1 MTWSLKKTKQRKSS
15 APCCSKARKVLLLM
29 RAVGRGGKV
38 WKWSLEGRFHGG
50 RLGCSRANPS
60 RRRCGATEVAPHA
73 TPHLKRGNKS
83 KLQTRCWR
91 CTSDSLPVLC
101 SHLFFFGWSV
111 FNCPCC
117 VCVCVCV
124 WVRVKMEDKQSV
136 VVVAECQ
143 GETNPCDNSVEQF
156 MQGPLVAWVSHFSLL
171 ATCKSIGCWKLEAE
185 VNFFVE
191 CLFAFEMCA
200 GKVTFKL
207 LYCIVIAVKMIFVF
221 RLGPAC
227 LYRRLISDIYSFFHR
242 DLFEM
247 HEVGWGCL
255 EARPSRV
262 NFEVDFES
270 QSPVSPWIG
279 RGVRLNAEFPSGGE
293 WGMGGP
299 ADGRWRWNRRGRR
312 TGKTHFDWFG
322 LIGFRCAHSARR
334 IPDWIT
340 RNWWMEPSWTTSC
353 RACKSQLFATS
364 R

>member
-124 WVRVKMEDKQSV
+124 SACENGRQ
-136 VVVAECQ
+136 AEC
-143 GETNPCDNSVEQF
+143 GGGGWVPGGNEPVRQF
-156 MQGPLVAWVSHFSLL
+156 CRAVYARTLSGMGKSLFT
-171 ATCKSIGCWKLEAE
+171 TCHLQVDRLLEA
-185 VNFFVE
+185 
-191 CLFAFEMCA
+191 
-200 GKVTFKL
+200 
-207 LYCIVIAVKMIFVF
+207 
-221 RLGPAC
+221 
-227 LYRRLISDIYSFFHR
+227 
-242 DLFEM
+242 
-247 HEVGWGCL
+247 W
-255 EARPSRV
+255 SR
-262 NFEVDFES
+262 S
-270 QSPVSPWIG
+270 
-279 RGVRLNAEFPSGGE
+279 
-293 WGMGGP
+293 
-299 ADGRWRWNRRGRR
+299 
-312 TGKTHFDWFG
+312 
-322 LIGFRCAHSARR
+322 
-334 IPDWIT
+334 
-340 RNWWMEPSWTTSC
+340 
-353 RACKSQLFATS
+353 
-364 R
+364 